1 MIISASESPSWSVP
15 ERRFK
20 MNAFPCLLLVAA
32 SLSLVS
38 NLAAQGI
45 PSASPPALASGAID
59 AAPRPTRWT
68 TEAKTLDTTPPRST
82 QFTSAFPTLGNQAD
96 ASHAGVSEPKSTGAL
111 SGPAITVT
119 SSLAV
124 VLGLFAALVWM
135 TRRFGAR
142 GINQGALS
150 GEVLQS
156 LGTTPIDPRT
166 RVTLLRCG
174 NRILVLAQTATGV
187 QPLAEITDPEEVRH
201 LTATCLGDAGRSF
214 VSTLRS
220 IEQEPAQP
228 GFAGPADPAPA
239 ATQKRSRLFATA

>member
-1 MIISASESPSWSVP
+1 
-15 ERRFK
+15 
-20 MNAFPCLLLVAA
+20 MNSFRCLLLVTATFALA
-32 SLSLVS
+32 SD
-38 NLAAQGI
+38 LAAQGQI
-45 PSASPPALASGAID
+45 ATTPRVATSGSTLSRGPAELT
-59 AAPRPTRWT
+59 PKPTRWT
-68 TEAKTLDTTPPRST
+68 TQPKTLDSPTPEST
-82 QFTSAFPTLGNQAD
+82 QLTSAFPSLREQANR
-96 ASHAGVSEPKSTGAL
+96 SHAVTDEPKPDRTF

-135 TRRFGAR
+135 TRRFGSR
-142 GINQGALS
+142 SMNQGTIS
-150 GEVLQS
+150 SEVLQS

-220 IEQEPAQP
+220 IEKEPAKP
-228 GFAGPADPAPA
+228 GFAGEIDPPPQAR
-239 ATQKRSRLFATA
+239 KRSRLFATA

>member
-1 MIISASESPSWSVP
+1 M
-15 ERRFK
+15 
-20 MNAFPCLLLVAA
+20 MNAFHCLLLLAA
-32 SLSLVS
+32 SLSLAPS
-38 NLAAQGI
+38 LTAQGI
-45 PSASPPALASGAID
+45 PSASERALAAGAID
-59 AAPRPTRWT
+59 ATPRPTRWT
-68 TEAKTLDTTPPRST
+68 TQAKTLDTAPPST
-82 QFTSAFPTLGNQAD
+82 QLTSAFPTLRDQAD
-96 ASHAGVSEPKSTGAL
+96 ASHSGAIEPKSSRAF

-135 TRRFGAR
+135 TRRFGSR

-150 GEVLQS
+150 GEVLQN

-220 IEQEPAQP
+220 IEQEPVDP
-228 GFAGPADPAPA
+228 GFTGAVDPPPPA
-239 ATQKRSRLFATA
+239 ARKRSRLFATA

>member
-1 MIISASESPSWSVP
+1 M
-15 ERRFK
+15 
-20 MNAFPCLLLVAA
+20 MNAFHCLLLLAT
-32 SLSLVS
+32 SLSLAPS
-38 NLAAQGI
+38 LAAQGI
-45 PSASPPALASGAID
+45 PATSGQTLAAGAID
-59 AAPRPTRWT
+59 PTPKPTRWT
-68 TEAKTLDTTPPRST
+68 TQAKTLDTAPPEST
-82 QFTSAFPTLGNQAD
+82 QLTSSFPTLRDQAD
-96 ASHAGVSEPKSTGAL
+96 SSHSGVIEPKSTRAF

-124 VLGLFAALVWM
+124 VLGLFAALIWM
-135 TRRFGAR
+135 TRRFGSR
-142 GINQGALS
+142 GINQAALS

-156 LGTTPIDPRT
+156 LGTAPIDPRT

-220 IEQEPAQP
+220 IEQEPVQP
-228 GFAGPADPAPA
+228 GFAGSVDPPPA
-239 ATQKRSRLFATA
+239 ARKRSRLFATA